1 MSTNRSKEKYDSLA
15 RYYDQRW
22 EGYHEATHKVAID
35 LLEPKQND
43 IILDASGGTG
53 LLIERII
60 SKIGDEGKSYLCD
73 ISKEMLDI
81 AENRLIKFR
90 NVYLSQ
96 QDVHHLDFDDSYFS
110 KVLSA
115 SSFHYYT
122 EPHKVLCNFHRIL
135 KHEGALIIV
144 DWSRDFIHFKLF
156 NILLK
161 LLSKYHVNIYS
172 SNELKSLSEKA
183 NFEVEKIINFKHGL
197 WNLVGIRA
205 IKQR

>member
-22 EGYHEATHKVAID
+22 ERYLEATHKVAID
-35 LLEPKQND
+35 LLEPKGND

-60 SKIGDEGKSYLCD
+60 STIGDEGKFYLCD

-96 QDVHHLDFDDSYFS
+96 QDVHHLDFDDNYFS

-122 EPHKVLCNFHRIL
+122 EPHEVLCNFHRIL

-144 DWSRDFIHFKLF
+144 DWCSNSLHFKLF
-156 NILLK
+156 NILLR

-172 SNELKSLSEKA
+172 SNELKSLIEKA
-183 NFEVEKIINFKHGL
+183 NFEVQKLINFKHGL

>member
-1 MSTNRSKEKYDSLA
+1 MKYDTLA
-15 RYYDQRW
+15 HYYEKRW
-22 EGYHEATHKVAID
+22 EGYLEATHKVAID
-35 LLEPKQND
+35 LLEPKRND

-60 SKIGDEGKSYLCD
+60 SKIGDEGKFYLCD

-96 QDVHHLDFDDSYFS
+96 QDVHHLNFDDNYFS

-122 EPHKVLCNFHRIL
+122 EPHEVLCNFHRIL
-135 KHEGALIIV
+135 NHEGALIIV

-172 SNELKSLSEKA
+172 SNELKSLIEKA

>member
-1 MSTNRSKEKYDSLA
+1 MSINRVKVKYDTLA
-15 RYYDQRW
+15 HYYEKRW
-22 EGYHEATHKVAID
+22 EGYLEATHKVAID

-60 SKIGDEGKSYLCD
+60 SKIGDEEKFYLCD

-90 NVYLSQ
+90 NVYLSR
-96 QDVHHLDFDDSYFS
+96 QDVHHLDFDDNYFS

-115 SSFHYYT
+115 NSFHYYT

-156 NILLK
+156 NILLR